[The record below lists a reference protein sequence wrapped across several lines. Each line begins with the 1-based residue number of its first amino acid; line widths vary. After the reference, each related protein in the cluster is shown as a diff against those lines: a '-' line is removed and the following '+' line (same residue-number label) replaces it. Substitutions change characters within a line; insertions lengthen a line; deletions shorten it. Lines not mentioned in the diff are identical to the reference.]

1 MQLLEKKQINLTPIF
16 LMGNA
21 VLLLLLLLI
30 QVVNFARIGKVA
42 QSKMPTLVELA
53 DGSSIRVSPI
63 DNEERTAA
71 AITYFVGQTMTGLLS
86 WTGIPNSNDS
96 SNPDPTKKPVL
107 DAGVQVGDKKI
118 TTNVWVSGFALSEDF
133 RGNFLE
139 ELGSLTPVDVF
150 NGTTQSVLAVRDFSE
165 PQKLAQ
171 GKWSI
176 DMVANLV
183 VFQGSNQVGRAI
195 AFNKTIFVRAIDTPP
210 PPPNS
215 SKIQRIAYGVRKSG
229 LEIYKMQDLEL
240 GK

>member
-21 VLLLLLLLI
+21 VLLVLLLLI
-30 QVVNFARIGKVA
+30 QVINFARIGKVA
-42 QSKMPTLVELA
+42 QSKTPTLVELV

-63 DNEERTAA
+63 DNDERTPA

-86 WTGIPNSNDS
+86 WTAIPKSDDS
-96 SNPDPTKKPVL
+96 KEDPTKKVVL
-107 DAGVQVGDKKI
+107 DAGVQVGEKKI
-118 TTNVWVSGFALSEDF
+118 TTNVWVAGFALSEDF
-133 RGNFLE
+133 RGSFLE
-139 ELGSLTPVDVF
+139 ELCNLTPVDVF
-150 NGTTQSVLAVRDFSE
+150 SGTTQSVLAVRYFSE
-165 PQKLAQ
+165 PQRLAQ

-215 SKIQRIAYGVRKSG
+215 ASIQHIAYGVRKAG
-229 LEIYKMQDLEL
+229 LEIYKIQDLEL
-240 GK
+240 AK